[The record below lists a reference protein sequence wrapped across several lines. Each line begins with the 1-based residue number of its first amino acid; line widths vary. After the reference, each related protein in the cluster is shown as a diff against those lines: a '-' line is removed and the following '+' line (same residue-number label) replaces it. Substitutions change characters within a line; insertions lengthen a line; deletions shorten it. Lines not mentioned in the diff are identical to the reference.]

1 MAILVAVGG
10 AALGSAVGLGW
21 QAGWLVG
28 SFVGSLLFPAKGQ
41 NVTTEGPRLGDLTVS
56 SSAYGASIPI
66 GFGTLRMAGNMIW
79 SSGIREQQ
87 NVTRTRS
94 GGKGGGGRSTQTSI
108 SYSYFASFAL
118 SFGESPAEDVLRI
131 WADGKL
137 IYDKTGSSPD
147 VAKPNLRFRFHRGS
161 ESQLPDPLIEA
172 DVGAGRA
179 PAHRGLCVIVF
190 EDLALAD
197 FGNRIPNIT
206 AEITYRRAAE
216 QPYQLLDFITTGEGG
231 YFDSYQISDLAIDWR
246 RGYGYFLRSNV
257 NAAAAGI
264 RRFSLRTMKE
274 DRQARMTDVTSV
286 TPNNFPSTL
295 FCGEDGHLYLT
306 VGSGNSRPII
316 RVEPNA
322 LKEVGRFGFTSTG
335 LSNTTTRFVTTT
347 WLGMI
352 SAYGPSGRVDFLL
365 TGSLFNDIG
374 LLRAD
379 SMGYVWGAGQT
390 VTESR
395 VRGAIGGAVG
405 EGYGDGWILASATS
419 SSLNHTSLGL
429 YRIRVSAFAQYDGL
443 TGQSLG
449 VTFEK
454 VASFTPAQIEA
465 GATGFYSD
473 AGGLTYDATDD
484 SVIFQI
490 TMSNGG
496 SAGTIYAIKWRADTG
511 IVWKTAVPHKI
522 NYEGPF
528 FGQSRLRGQR
538 WTLMRSTRVVQLDTA
553 TGAIMLNEIWPGA
566 VSEQGAQVYDAV
578 TDTHLV
584 RGSSGWA
591 RLFLNR
597 GGGEGEALS
606 SIVADLCGRAGLGLA
621 DIDVAE
627 LTPSV
632 PGYVIGRQTTV
643 RGAIEP
649 LAQAYFFDAAE
660 SDDTL
665 RFRNRGRTPVATIPA
680 EYLVPLD
687 SQTGESWRE
696 RRTQEVELPER
707 VAVVYMDR
715 DADYQQGTQSEKRA
729 SLPLPTM
736 HSRNQASLELALAI
750 DATTAKRIA
759 AKTLYSA
766 WIERSAYEAELPPD
780 WLRLD
785 PTDVVDVV
793 FATGST
799 FRTRI
804 NRLDVGADFS
814 LAIKGVSE
822 TAATYVSSVIADGGS
837 GKPVQLV
844 GANAATRLILPDLP
858 LLRDVDDS
866 GGAGSRIYYLMAG
879 FGGPGWPGAALYR
892 SADGSAWAQAGRALS
907 EAAWGATAN
916 ALGSPRSPFGT
927 DEENSLTVFMTTG
940 GERLESVTQ
949 EALVNGANAALVL
962 KANGEPEII
971 QFRDVTLNPDGSY
984 TLNGLLRGRRGT
996 DVFVD
1001 GHAGGE
1007 PFALLDPDDVETLV
1021 TALGDLG
1028 LPRSWRA
1035 VGFGTLFEDAETFL
1049 QSHSGRDLKPY
1060 APWNVRAVKTGS
1072 PANIT
1077 LTWVRR
1083 TRIGGELKDGTGLV
1097 PLGEASEAYE
1107 VDILDGPGGAVKRT
1121 LTASSPSV
1129 VYANADI
1136 LADFGVVPAALSV
1149 AVHQLSAV
1157 AGRGFPRAV
1166 TLDIE

>member
-1 MAILVAVGG
+1 MAILVAAGG
-10 AALGSAVGLGW
+10 AALGSAVGIGW

-28 SFVGSLLFPAKGQ
+28 SVVGSLLFPGKGQ

-66 GFGTLRMAGNMIW
+66 GYGTLRMAGNMIW

-94 GGKGGGGRSTQTSI
+94 GGKGGGGRNTQTSI
-108 SYSYFASFAL
+108 SYSSFASFAL
-118 SFGESPAEDVLRI
+118 SFGEGPAEDVLRI

-137 IYDKTGSSPD
+137 IYDKTGSSPN
-147 VAKPNLRFRFHRGS
+147 VAKPNLRFRFHGGG

-172 DVGAGRA
+172 HVGAGRA
-179 PAHRGLCVIVF
+179 PAHRGLCMIVF

-206 AEITYRRAAE
+206 AEITYRRAAQ
-216 QPYQLLDFITTGEGG
+216 QPYQVLEFITTGEGG
-231 YFDSYQISDLAIDWR
+231 SFGSYQISDLAVDLR
-246 RGYGYFLRSNV
+246 RGYGYFLSSSSN
-257 NAAAAGI
+257 AEDAGI
-264 RRFSLRTMKE
+264 RRFNLRTMAE
-274 DRQARMTDVTSV
+274 DRQARMTSVTIT
-286 TPNNFPSTL
+286 TPNNFPGTL

-322 LKEVGRFGFTSTG
+322 LREVSRFGFSSGG
-335 LSNTTTRFVTTT
+335 LTNATNRFVATS
-347 WLGMI
+347 WMGMI
-352 SAYGPSGRVDFLL
+352 SAYGPSGRVDFLAC
-365 TGSLFNDIG
+365 GSIFNDVG

-379 SMGYVWGAGQT
+379 TMDYVWGANQT
-390 VTESR
+390 VTEAR
-395 VRGAIGGAVG
+395 VRGVIGGAVG
-405 EGYGDGWILASATS
+405 EGFGEGWILGSGTS
-419 SSLNHTSLGL
+419 TNHTSLGL
-429 YRIRVSAFAQYDGL
+429 YRIRVSAQARHDG
-443 TGQSLG
+443 TSGQSPG

-454 VASFTPAQIEA
+454 VATFSVADIES
-465 GATGFYSD
+465 GATGFNGS
-473 AGGLTYDATDD
+473 AGALTYDATDD
-484 SVIFQI
+484 SVIFQVR
-490 TMSNGG
+490 MSHGG
-496 SAGTIYAIKWRADTG
+496 SAGKIYTIKWRADTG
-511 IVWKTAVPHKI
+511 IVWRTSVPSMI
-522 NYEGPF
+522 NREGPF
-528 FGQSRLRGQR
+528 FGQSRLLGQR
-538 WTLMRSTRVVQLDTA
+538 WTLMRGTRVIQLDTA
-553 TGAIMLNEIWPGA
+553 RGAIVLDETWPANIG
-566 VSEQGAQVYDAV
+566 EGGAQVYDAV

-597 GGGEGEALS
+597 GGGEGETLS
-606 SIVADLCGRAGLGLA
+606 SIVADLCARAGLGLA

-627 LTPSV
+627 LGASV
-632 PGYVIGRQTTV
+632 PGYVIGRQATV

-649 LAQAYFFDAAE
+649 LAQAFFFDATE

-665 RFRNRGRTPVATIPA
+665 RFRNRGRAPVATIPA

-687 SQTGESWRE
+687 NQTGESWRE

-707 VAVVYMDR
+707 VSVVYMDR
-715 DADYQQGTQSEKRA
+715 DADYSQGTQSEKRT

-736 HSRNQASLELALAI
+736 HSRNQVSLELALAI
-750 DATTAKRIA
+750 NATTAKRIA

-766 WIERSAYEAELPPD
+766 WIERSAYEAELPAD

-804 NRLDVGADFS
+804 TRLDVGADFS
-814 LAIKGVSE
+814 LALKGVSE

-837 GKPVQLV
+837 GRPAQVV

-858 LLRDVDDS
+858 LLRDVDDA
-866 GGAGSRIYYLMAG
+866 GGAGSRLYYLMAG
-879 FGGPGWPGAALYR
+879 FGGPGWTGAALYR
-892 SADGSAWAQAGRALS
+892 SADGSAWAQVGRALS

-916 ALGSPRSPFGT
+916 ALGAPRSPFGT
-927 DEENSLTVFMTTG
+927 DEDNSLTVFMTTG

-984 TLNGLLRGRRGT
+984 TLTGLLRGRRGT
-996 DVFVD
+996 DVFVG
-1001 GHAGGE
+1001 GHAAGE
-1007 PFALLDPDDVETLV
+1007 LFALIDPDDVETLV

-1035 VGFGTLFEDAETFL
+1035 VGFGTLFEDAETL
-1049 QSHSGRDLKPY
+1049 VQSHAGRDLKPY

-1077 LTWVRR
+1077 LSWIRR
-1083 TRIGGELKDGTGLV
+1083 TRIGGELKDGAGIV
-1097 PLGEASEAYE
+1097 PLGEASESYE
-1107 VDILDGPGGAVKRT
+1107 VDILDGPGGVVFRT
-1121 LTASSPSV
+1121 LTSTSPSV

-1136 LADFGVVPAALSV
+1136 LADFGAVPTALSV
-1149 AVHQLSAV
+1149 AVHQISAV
-1157 AGRGFPRAV
+1157 AGRGFARAV
-1166 TLDIE
+1166 TLEIP

>member
-28 SFVGSLLFPAKGQ
+28 SVVGSLLFPAKGQ

-66 GFGTLRMAGNMIW
+66 GYGTLRMAGNMIW

-118 SFGESPAEDVLRI
+118 SFGEGPAEDVLRI

-161 ESQLPDPLIEA
+161 ETQLPDPLIEA
-172 DVGAGRA
+172 HVGAGRA

-206 AEITYRRAAE
+206 AEIAYRRAAQ
-216 QPYQLLDFITTGEGG
+216 QPYQLLNFITTGEGG
-231 YFDSYQISDLAIDWR
+231 YFGSYQISDIAVDWR
-246 RGYGYFLRSNV
+246 RGYGYFVSSNS
-257 NAAAAGI
+257 NAEAAGI
-264 RRFSLRTMKE
+264 RRFSLRTMAE

-286 TPNNFPSTL
+286 MPNNFPGTL
-295 FCGEDGHLYLT
+295 FCGEDSHLYVVT
-306 VGSGNSRPII
+306 GSSNSRPILRI
-316 RVEPNA
+316 EPNA
-322 LKEVGRFGFTSTG
+322 LKEVSRFGSTSTG
-335 LSNTTTRFVTTT
+335 LTNSTIRFVATS
-347 WLGMI
+347 WMGMI

-365 TGSLFNDIG
+365 TGSLFDDIG

-379 SMGYVWGAGQT
+379 SMSYVWGAGQR
-390 VTESR
+390 VSEPR
-395 VRGAIGGAVG
+395 VRGVIGGAVG
-405 EGYGDGWILASATS
+405 EGFGEGWLLGSGTS
-419 SSLNHTSLGL
+419 TNHASLGL
-429 YRIRVSAFAQYDGL
+429 YRLRVSAQAGYDGVA
-443 TGQSLG
+443 GQSLG
-449 VTFEK
+449 VVFEK
-454 VASFTPAQIEA
+454 VATFSVADIES
-465 GATGFYSD
+465 GATGFFGS
-473 AGGLTYDATDD
+473 AGALTYDATDD
-484 SVIFQI
+484 SVIFQVR
-490 TMSNGG
+490 MSNGG
-496 SAGTIYAIKWRADTG
+496 SGGTIYTVKWRADTG
-511 IVWKTAVPHKI
+511 IVWKTAVPIQI

-538 WTLMRSTRVVQLDTA
+538 WTLMRSTRVIQLDTA
-553 TGAIMLNEIWPGA
+553 TGAIVLNEIWPGA

-606 SIVADLCGRAGLGLA
+606 SIVADLSGRAGLGLA

-627 LTPSV
+627 LGASV

-649 LAQAYFFDAAE
+649 LAQAFFFDAAE

-696 RRTQEVELPER
+696 LRTQEVELPER

-766 WIERSAYEAELPPD
+766 WIERSAYKAELPPD

-822 TAATYVSSVIADGGS
+822 TAATYVSSVVADGGS
-837 GKPVQLV
+837 GRPVQLV

-858 LLRDVDDS
+858 LLRDVDDA
-866 GGAGSRIYYLMAG
+866 GGAGSRVYYLMAG
-879 FGGPGWPGAALYR
+879 FGGSGWPGAALYR

-984 TLNGLLRGRRGT
+984 TLTGLLRGRRGT
-996 DVFVD
+996 DVFVE
-1001 GHAGGE
+1001 GHSAGE
-1007 PFALLDPDDVETLV
+1007 LIALIDHDDVETLV

-1035 VGFGTLFEDAETFL
+1035 VGFGTLFEDGETIV

-1072 PANIT
+1072 PTNIT
-1077 LTWVRR
+1077 LSWIRR

-1097 PLGEASEAYE
+1097 PLGEASETYE
-1107 VDILDGPGGAVKRT
+1107 IDILDGPGGVVKRT
-1121 LTASSPSV
+1121 LTSVSPSV

-1136 LADFGVVPAALSV
+1136 LADFGAVPAALSV
-1149 AVHQLSAV
+1149 AVFQLSAV

-1166 TLDIE
+1166 TLEVT

>member
-10 AALGSAVGLGW
+10 AALGSAIGVGW

-28 SFVGSLLFPAKGQ
+28 AVVGNLLFPRKGPD
-41 NVTTEGPRLGDLTVS
+41 VRTEGPRLGDLTVT
-56 SSAYGASIPI
+56 SSAYGASIAI
-66 GFGTLRMAGNMIW
+66 GYGTLRMAGNMIW

-87 NVTRTRS
+87 NVTRTRA
-94 GGKGGGGRSTQTSI
+94 GGKGSGGATQTSV
-108 SYSYFASFAL
+108 SYAYFASFAL
-118 SFGESPAEDVLRI
+118 SFGEGPAEDVLRI

-137 IYDKTGSSPD
+137 IYDKTGASPD
-147 VAKPNLRFRFHRGS
+147 VAKPNLRFRFYPGS
-161 ESQLPDPLIEA
+161 ETQLPDPLIEA
-172 DVGAGRA
+172 HVGAGRA
-179 PAHRGLCVIVF
+179 PAHRGLCLIVF

-197 FGNRIPNIT
+197 YGNRIPNIT
-206 AEITYRRAAE
+206 AEITFRRAAQ

-231 YFDSYQISDLAIDWR
+231 YFGSYQIDELAVDWR
-246 RGYGYFLRSNV
+246 RGYGYFVNSDV

-286 TPNNFPSTL
+286 TPNNFPATL
-295 FCGEDGHLYLT
+295 FCGEDGHLYMT
-306 VGSGNSRPII
+306 TGSGNSRPII

-335 LSNTTTRFVTTT
+335 LTNTTTRFVATS
-347 WLGMI
+347 WLGMV

-365 TGSLFNDIG
+365 TGSLFDDIG

-379 SMGYVWGAGQT
+379 TMGYVWGAGQS
-390 VTESR
+390 VTEAR
-395 VRGAIGGAVG
+395 VRGVIGGMVG
-405 EGYGDGWILASATS
+405 EGFGEGWLLGSGTS
-419 SSLNHTSLGL
+419 TNHTSLGL
-429 YRIRVSAFAQYDGL
+429 YRIRVSALAQYDAL

-449 VTFEK
+449 LTFEK
-454 VASFTPAQIEA
+454 VASLTPAEIEA
-465 GATGFYSD
+465 GATGFYGTV
-473 AGGLTYDATDD
+473 GGLTYDATDD
-484 SVIFQI
+484 SVIFQVR
-490 TMSNGG
+490 MSNGG
-496 SAGTIYAIKWRADTG
+496 SAGTIYTLKWRADAG
-511 IVWKTAVPHKI
+511 IVWKTAVPSQI

-528 FGQSRLRGQR
+528 FGQSRLKGQR
-538 WTLMRSTRVVQLDTA
+538 WTVMRGTRVVQLDAA
-553 TGAIMLNEIWPGA
+553 TGAIVLNEIWPGA
-566 VSEQGAQVYDAV
+566 VDEWGAQVYDAV

-584 RGSSGWA
+584 RSTSGWA

-606 SIVADLCGRAGLGLA
+606 AIVADLCNRAGLGLA

-660 SDDTL
+660 SDDLL
-665 RFRNRGRTPVATIPA
+665 RFRTRGRIPAATIGA
-680 EYLVPLD
+680 DLLVPLD
-687 SQTGESWRE
+687 ERTGESWRE

-707 VAVVYMDR
+707 ISVVYMDR

-729 SLPLPTM
+729 SLPLATM

-766 WIERSAYEAELPPD
+766 WIERSQYEGALPPD

-793 FATGST
+793 FQSGSA

-804 NRLDVGADFS
+804 TRLDVGADFS
-814 LAIKGVSE
+814 LALKGVSE
-822 TAATYVSSVIADGGS
+822 TAATYVSTVAADGGS
-837 GKPVQLV
+837 GRPAQAV
-844 GANAATRLILPDLP
+844 GAEAATRLILPDLP
-858 LLRDVDDS
+858 LLRDVDDAGS
-866 GGAGSRIYYLMAG
+866 AGSRAYYLMAG
-879 FGGPGWPGAALYR
+879 FGSPGWPGAALYR
-892 SADGSAWAQAGRALS
+892 SPDGSAWAQVGRALS

-916 ALGSPRSPFGT
+916 ALGSPRSPFST

-940 GERLESVTQ
+940 GDRLESVTQ

-962 KANGEPEII
+962 KASGEPEII
-971 QFRDVTLNPDGSY
+971 QFREVTLNPDGSY
-984 TLNGLLRGRRGT
+984 TLRGLLRGRRGT

-1001 GHAGGE
+1001 GHAAGE
-1007 PFALLDPDDVETLV
+1007 LFVLLDPDDVETLAV
-1021 TALGDLG
+1021 SLGDLD

-1035 VGFGTLFEDAETFL
+1035 VGFGTLFEDAETL
-1049 QSHSGRDLKPY
+1049 VQSHSGRDLKPY
-1060 APWNVRAVKTGS
+1060 APCNVKAVKSGS
-1072 PANIT
+1072 PENIA
-1077 LTWVRR
+1077 LSWVRR
-1083 TRIGGELKDGTGLV
+1083 TRIGGELKDGTGTV

-1107 VDILDGPGGAVKRT
+1107 VDILDGPGGAVLRT
-1121 LTASSPSV
+1121 LASTSPSA

-1136 LADFGVVPAALSV
+1136 LADFGAVPATLSV
-1149 AVHQLSAV
+1149 AVYQLSAA

-1166 TLDIE
+1166 TLEVT

>member
-10 AALGSAVGLGW
+10 AALGSAVGVGW

-28 SFVGSLLFPAKGQ
+28 SVVGSLLFPAKGAS
-41 NVTTEGPRLGDLTVS
+41 VTTEGPRLGDLAVS
-56 SSAYGASIPI
+56 SSAYGAPI
-66 GFGTLRMAGNMIW
+66 AIGYGTLRMAGNMIW

-94 GGKGGGGRSTQTSI
+94 GGKGGGRSTQTAI
-108 SYSYFASFAL
+108 SYAYFASFAL
-118 SFGESPAEDVLRI
+118 GFGEGPAEDVLRI

-147 VAKPNLRFRFHRGS
+147 VAKPNLRFRFHAGN
-161 ESQLPDPLIEA
+161 ETQLPDPLIETH
-172 DVGAGRA
+172 VGAGRA
-179 PAHRGLCVIVF
+179 PAHRGLCTIVF

-216 QPYQLLDFITTGEGG
+216 QPYQLIDLITSTEGG
-231 YFDSYQISDLAIDWR
+231 SLSSYQIGDLAIDWR
-246 RGYGYFLRSNV
+246 RGHGYFLNSDSN
-257 NAAAAGI
+257 ASAAGI

-274 DRQARMTDVTSV
+274 DRQARMTDVTGI
-286 TPNNFPSTL
+286 TPNGSPSTL
-295 FCGEDGHLYLT
+295 FCGEDGHLYMT
-306 VGSGNSRPII
+306 TGSGNSRPII

-322 LKEVGRFGFTSTG
+322 LKEVARFGFSSSG
-335 LSNTTTRFVTTT
+335 LSNATTRFVATS
-347 WLGMI
+347 WMGMV
-352 SAYGPSGRVDFLL
+352 SAYGPAGRVDFLAC
-365 TGSLFNDIG
+365 GSLFNDIG

-379 SMGYVWGAGQT
+379 TMGYVWGAGQRID
-390 VTESR
+390 EPR
-395 VRGAIGGAVG
+395 LRGVVAGAVG
-405 EGYGDGWILASATS
+405 EGFGEGWLLGSGTGT
-419 SSLNHTSLGL
+419 NHASLGL
-429 YRIRVSAFAQYDGL
+429 YRIRVSAAAHHDAPTSQ
-443 TGQSLG
+443 TLG

-454 VASFTPAQIEA
+454 MASFSPGEIDG
-465 GATGFYSD
+465 GATGFYGS
-473 AGGLTYDATDD
+473 AGALSYDATDD
-484 SVIFQI
+484 SVIFQVR
-490 TMSNGG
+490 MSNSGA
-496 SAGTIYAIKWRADTG
+496 AGTIYTIKWRSDAHL
-511 IVWKTAVPHKI
+511 VWRTAVPHQI
-522 NYEGPF
+522 NYDGPF

-538 WTLMRSTRVVQLDTA
+538 WTLMRGARVIQLDTA
-553 TGAIMLNEIWPGA
+553 TGTVVLDQAWPAA
-566 VSEQGAQVYDAV
+566 VGEQGAQVYDAV

-584 RGSSGWA
+584 GGGSGWA

-627 LTPSV
+627 LGSTV
-632 PGYVIGRQTTV
+632 PGYVIGRQTSV

-649 LAQAYFFDAAE
+649 LAQAWFFDAAE

-665 RFRNRGRTPVATIPA
+665 RFRTRGRAPVAAIPA

-687 SQTGESWRE
+687 REAGESWRE
-696 RRTQEVELPER
+696 RRAQEVELPER

-715 DADYQQGTQSEKRA
+715 GADYAQGAQSEKRA
-729 SLPLPTM
+729 ALPLPTM
-736 HSRNQASLELALAI
+736 HSRHQASLELALAL

-793 FATGST
+793 FPTGSA

-804 NRLDVGADFS
+804 TRLDVGADFS
-814 LAIKGVSE
+814 LALKGVSE
-822 TAATYVSSVIADGGS
+822 TAATYVSSVLADGGS
-837 GKPVQLV
+837 GKPAQLI
-844 GANAATRLILPDLP
+844 GADAATRLILPDLP
-858 LLRDVDDS
+858 LLRDVDDA
-866 GGAGSRIYYLMAG
+866 GGAGSRLYYMMAG

-892 SADGSAWAQAGRALS
+892 SPDGSAWAQVGRALG
-907 EAAWGATAN
+907 EAAWGAAAN
-916 ALGSPRSPFGT
+916 ALGTPRSPFCT
-927 DEENSLTVFMTTG
+927 DEDNLLTIFMTSG
-940 GERLESVTQ
+940 GDRLESVTQ
-949 EALVNGANAALVL
+949 EALVNGANAALLL

-971 QFRDVTLNPDGSY
+971 QFRDVALNPDGSH
-984 TLNGLLRGRRGT
+984 TLTGLLRGRRGS

-1001 GHAGGE
+1001 GHGAGE
-1007 PFALLDPDDVETLV
+1007 LFVLLDPDDVETLV
-1021 TALGDLG
+1021 AALGDLG
-1028 LPRSWRA
+1028 LSRSWRA
-1035 VGFGTLFEDAETFL
+1035 VGFGTLFEDSEIL
-1049 QSHSGRDLKPY
+1049 IQRHSGRDLRPY
-1060 APWNVRAVKTGS
+1060 APWDVRAAKSGS

-1077 LTWVRR
+1077 LSWLRR
-1083 TRIGGELKDGTGLV
+1083 TRIGGELKDGAGVV

-1107 VDILDGPGGAVKRT
+1107 VDILDGPGGAVLRT
-1121 LTASSPSV
+1121 LAAASPSL
-1129 VYANADI
+1129 VYAHTDI
-1136 LADFGVVPAALSV
+1136 LADFGAVPASLSL

-1166 TLDIE
+1166 TLEIA

>member
-28 SFVGSLLFPAKGQ
+28 SVVGSLLFPGKGQ

-56 SSAYGASIPI
+56 SSAYGASIAI
-66 GFGTLRMAGNMIW
+66 GYGTLRMAGNMIW
-79 SSGIREQQ
+79 SSGIAERQ

-94 GGKGGGGRSTQTSI
+94 GGKGGGGATQTSVT
-108 SYSYFASFAL
+108 YSYFASFAL
-118 SFGESPAEDVLRI
+118 SFGEGPAQDVLRI

-137 IYDKTGSSPD
+137 IYDKTGASPD
-147 VAKPNLRFRFHRGS
+147 VAKPDLRFRFHSGA
-161 ESQLPDPLIEA
+161 EDQLADPLIEA
-172 DVGAGRA
+172 HVGQGRA
-179 PAHRGLCVIVF
+179 PAHRGLVTIVF

-206 AEITYRRAAE
+206 VEITYRRAAQ

-231 YFDSYQISDLAIDWR
+231 YFGTDQIDDLAVDWR
-246 RGYGYFLRSNV
+246 RGHGYFISSSSN
-257 NAAAAGI
+257 ADAAGI

-286 TPNNFPSTL
+286 APNGFPGTL

-322 LKEVGRFGFTSTG
+322 LKEVGRFGSTG
-335 LSNTTTRFVTTT
+335 NGLTNSTLRFVTTN
-347 WLGMI
+347 WMGMI
-352 SAYGPSGRVDFLL
+352 SAYGPSGRVDFVL
-365 TGSLFNDIG
+365 TGSLFDDVG

-379 SMGYVWGAGQT
+379 AMGYVWGAGQS
-390 VTESR
+390 VAEPG
-395 VRGAIGGAVG
+395 VRGVIGGAVETSFG
-405 EGYGDGWILASATS
+405 EGWILGSGTS
-419 SSLNHTSLGL
+419 TNHASLGL
-429 YRIRVSAFAQYDGL
+429 YRIRVSALARYDAL

-454 VASFTPAQIEA
+454 MATFGPAEIEG
-465 GATGFYSD
+465 GATGFYSS
-473 AGGLTYDATDD
+473 AGGLTYDTTDD
-484 SVIFQI
+484 SVIFQVRL
-490 TMSNGG
+490 SNGG
-496 SAGTIYAIKWRADTG
+496 SPGAIYTVKWRADTG
-511 IVWKTAVPHKI
+511 IVWKTVVPIQI
-522 NYEGPF
+522 NYEGPY

-538 WTLMRSTRVVQLDTA
+538 WTCMRGTRVIQLDTA
-553 TGAIMLNEIWPGA
+553 TGALVLDELWPGA
-566 VSEQGAQVYDAV
+566 VSEGGAQAYDAV

-584 RGSSGWA
+584 RGSQGWA
-591 RLFLNR
+591 KLFLNR

-606 SIVADLCGRAGLGLA
+606 SIVADLCGRGGLGLA
-621 DIDVAE
+621 DIDVGE
-627 LTPSV
+627 LGTSV
-632 PGYVIGRQTTV
+632 PGYVIGRQTTM

-649 LAQAYFFDAAE
+649 LAQAFFFDAAE

-665 RFRNRGRTPVATIPA
+665 RFRNRGRAPVGTIPA

-707 VAVVYMDR
+707 VSVVYMDAQ
-715 DADYQQGTQSEKRA
+715 ADYQQGMQSEKRA

-759 AKTLYSA
+759 ARTLYSA
-766 WIERSAYEAELPPD
+766 WVERSAYEAELPPD

-793 FATGST
+793 FASGST

-804 NRLDVGADFS
+804 TRLDVGADFS
-814 LAIKGVSE
+814 LAVKGVSE
-822 TAATYVSSVIADGGS
+822 AAATYVSNVAADGGS
-837 GKPVQLV
+837 GKPVQVV
-844 GANAATRLILPDLP
+844 GSQAATRLILPDLP
-858 LLRDVDDS
+858 LLRDTDDA
-866 GGAGSRIYYLMAG
+866 GGSGSRIYYLM
-879 FGGPGWPGAALYR
+879 GGYGMPGWPGASLYR
-892 SADGSAWAQAGRALS
+892 SADGSAWAQVGRALS

-916 ALGSPRSPFGT
+916 APGAPRSPFGT
-927 DEENSLTVFMTTG
+927 DEENSLTVFMATG

-971 QFRDVTLNPDGSY
+971 QFRDVTLNPDGSCML
-984 TLNGLLRGRRGT
+984 TGLLRGRRGT
-996 DVFVD
+996 DVFVE
-1001 GHAGGE
+1001 GHEAGE
-1007 PFALLDPDDVETLV
+1007 LFVLLDADDVEAMV
-1021 TALGDLG
+1021 TSLGDLD

-1035 VGFGTLFEDAETFL
+1035 VGFGTIFEDAETLL

-1060 APWNVRAVKTGS
+1060 APWNVQAALTGS
-1072 PANIT
+1072 PADIS
-1077 LTWVRR
+1077 LSWVRR

-1097 PLGEASEAYE
+1097 PLGETSEVYE
-1107 VDILDGPGGAVKRT
+1107 IDILSGPGGAVKRT
-1121 LTASSPSV
+1121 LTATSPSV

-1136 LADFGVVPAALSV
+1136 LADFGAVPAVVSV
-1149 AVHQLSAV
+1149 AVHQMSAV
-1157 AGRGFPRAV
+1157 AGRGFPRTV
-1166 TLDIE
+1166 TLEIP

>member
-28 SFVGSLLFPAKGQ
+28 SVVGSLLFPAKGQ
-41 NVTTEGPRLGDLTVS
+41 NVTTESPRLGDLTVS

-66 GFGTLRMAGNMIW
+66 GYGTLRMAGNMIW

-118 SFGESPAEDVLRI
+118 SFGEGPAEDVLRI

-161 ESQLPDPLIEA
+161 EAQLPDPLIEA
-172 DVGAGRA
+172 HVGPGRA

-206 AEITYRRAAE
+206 AEITYRRAAQ

-231 YFDSYQISDLAIDWR
+231 YFGSYQISDLAIDWR
-246 RGYGYFLRSNV
+246 RGYGYFVSSNS
-257 NAAAAGI
+257 NAEAAGI
-264 RRFSLRTMKE
+264 RRFNLRTMAE

-286 TPNNFPSTL
+286 TPNNFPGTL
-295 FCGEDGHLYLT
+295 FCGEDGHLYVVT
-306 VGSGNSRPII
+306 GSSNSRPILRI
-316 RVEPNA
+316 EPNA
-322 LKEVGRFGFTSTG
+322 LKEVSRFGSTSTG
-335 LSNTTTRFVTTT
+335 LTNSTIRFVATS
-347 WLGMI
+347 WMGMI

-365 TGSLFNDIG
+365 TGSLFDDVG

-379 SMGYVWGAGQT
+379 SMSYVWGAGQR
-390 VTESR
+390 VSEPR
-395 VRGAIGGAVG
+395 VRGVIGGAVG
-405 EGYGDGWILASATS
+405 EGFGEGWLLGSGTS
-419 SSLNHTSLGL
+419 TNHASLGL
-429 YRIRVSAFAQYDGL
+429 YRLRVSAQAGHDGVA
-443 TGQSLG
+443 GQSLG
-449 VTFEK
+449 VVFEK
-454 VASFTPAQIEA
+454 VATFSVADIES
-465 GATGFYSD
+465 GATGFFGS

-484 SVIFQI
+484 SVIFQVR
-490 TMSNGG
+490 MSNGG
-496 SAGTIYAIKWRADTG
+496 SGGTIYTVKWRADIG
-511 IVWKTAVPHKI
+511 IVWKTAVPIQI

-538 WTLMRSTRVVQLDTA
+538 WTLMRSTRVIQLDTA
-553 TGAIMLNEIWPGA
+553 TGAIVLNEIWPGA
-566 VSEQGAQVYDAV
+566 VSEQGAQVYDAA

-606 SIVADLCGRAGLGLA
+606 SIVADLSGRAGLGLA
-621 DIDVAE
+621 DIDVAD
-627 LTPSV
+627 LGASV

-649 LAQAYFFDAAE
+649 LAQAFFFDAAE

-665 RFRNRGRTPVATIPA
+665 RFRTRGRTPVATIPA

-707 VAVVYMDR
+707 ISVVYMDR

-736 HSRNQASLELALAI
+736 HSRNQGSLELALAI

-814 LAIKGVSE
+814 LAVKGVSE
-822 TAATYVSSVIADGGS
+822 TAATYVSSVVADGGS

-858 LLRDVDDS
+858 LLRDVDDA
-866 GGAGSRIYYLMAG
+866 GGAGSRVYYLMAG
-879 FGGPGWPGAALYR
+879 FGGPGWTGAALYR
-892 SADGSAWAQAGRALS
+892 SADGSAWAQVGRALS

-916 ALGSPRSPFGT
+916 ALGAPRSPFGT
-927 DEENSLTVFMTTG
+927 DEDNSLTVFMTTG
-940 GERLESVTQ
+940 GELLESVTQ

-984 TLNGLLRGRRGT
+984 RLNGLLRGRRGT
-996 DVFVD
+996 DVFVE
-1001 GHAGGE
+1001 GHATGE
-1007 PFALLDPDDVETLV
+1007 LFALLDPDDVETLV

-1072 PANIT
+1072 PTNIT
-1077 LTWVRR
+1077 LSWIRR
-1083 TRIGGELKDGTGLV
+1083 TRIGGELKDGTGVV

-1121 LTASSPSV
+1121 LTSASPSV

-1136 LADFGVVPAALSV
+1136 LADFGAVPASLLV

-1166 TLDIE
+1166 TLEIP

>member
-10 AALGSAVGLGW
+10 AALGSAVGVGW

-28 SFVGSLLFPAKGQ
+28 SVVGSLLFPAKGQ
-41 NVTTEGPRLGDLTVS
+41 NVTTEGPRLGDLAVS

-66 GFGTLRMAGNMIW
+66 GYGTLRMAGNMIW

-94 GGKGGGGRSTQTSI
+94 GGKGGGRSSQTSI
-108 SYSYFASFAL
+108 TYSYFASFAL
-118 SFGESPAEDVLRI
+118 SFGEGPAEDVLRI

-147 VAKPNLRFRFHRGS
+147 VAKPNLRFRFYPGN
-161 ESQLPDPLIEA
+161 ETQLPDPLIEA
-172 DVGAGRA
+172 HLGAGRA

-197 FGNRIPNIT
+197 YGNRIPNIT

-216 QPYQLLDFITTGEGG
+216 QPYQLIDFITEAEGG
-231 YFDSYQISDLAIDWR
+231 YFGSYQISDLAIDWR

-257 NAAAAGI
+257 DAAAAGI

-295 FCGEDGHLYLT
+295 FCGEDGHLYMT

-335 LSNTTTRFVTTT
+335 LSNTTTRFVATS
-347 WLGMI
+347 WLGMV

-365 TGSLFNDIG
+365 TGSLFDDIG

-379 SMGYVWGAGQT
+379 TMGYVWGAGQT
-390 VTESR
+390 VTEPR
-395 VRGAIGGAVG
+395 VRGVIGGMVG
-405 EGYGDGWILASATS
+405 EGFGDGWLLGSGTS
-419 SSLNHTSLGL
+419 TNHGSLGL
-429 YRIRVSAFAQYDGL
+429 YRIRVSALAQYDSL
-443 TGQSLG
+443 TAQSLG

-454 VASFTPAQIEA
+454 LATFSPAEIEA
-465 GATGFYSD
+465 GATGFYSS

-484 SVIFQI
+484 SVIFQVR
-490 TMSNGG
+490 MSNGG
-496 SAGTIYAIKWRADTG
+496 SAGTIYTIKWRADAG
-511 IVWKTAVPHKI
+511 IVWQTAVPSQI

-528 FGQSRLRGQR
+528 FGQSRLKGQR

-553 TGAIMLNEIWPGA
+553 TGAIVLNELWPNA

-584 RGSSGWA
+584 RGTNGWA

-606 SIVADLCGRAGLGLA
+606 AIVADLCARAGLGLA

-665 RFRNRGRTPVATIPA
+665 RFRTRGRAPAATIGA
-680 EYLVPLD
+680 ELLVPLD
-687 SQTGESWRE
+687 ERTGESWRE

-729 SLPLPTM
+729 SLPLATM

-785 PTDVVDVV
+785 PTDVVDVI
-793 FATGST
+793 FATGSA

-804 NRLDVGADFS
+804 TRLDVGADFS
-814 LAIKGVSE
+814 LALKGVSE
-822 TAATYVSSVIADGGS
+822 TAATYLSTVAADGGS
-837 GKPVQLV
+837 GLPPQVI
-844 GANAATRLILPDLP
+844 GAEAATRLILPDLP
-858 LLRDVDDS
+858 LLRDVDDA
-866 GGAGSRIYYLMAG
+866 GGAGSRAYYLMAG
-879 FGGPGWPGAALYR
+879 FGSPGWPGAALYR
-892 SADGSAWAQAGRALS
+892 SADGSAWAQVGRALS

-916 ALGSPRSPFGT
+916 ALGSPPSPFGT
-927 DEENSLTVFMTTG
+927 DEENGLTVFMTTG
-940 GERLESVTQ
+940 GDRLESVTQ
-949 EALVNGANAALVL
+949 EALVNGANAALIL

-971 QFRDVTLNPDGSY
+971 QFRDVTLNPDGSSS
-984 TLNGLLRGRRGT
+984 LRGLLRGRRGT
-996 DVFVD
+996 DIFVD
-1001 GHAGGE
+1001 GHAAGE
-1007 PFALLDPDDVETLV
+1007 LFVLLDPDDVETLV
-1021 TALGDLG
+1021 VSLGDLG
-1028 LPRSWRA
+1028 LARSWRA
-1035 VGFGTLFEDAETFL
+1035 VGFGTLFEDAETIV

-1060 APWNVRAVKTGS
+1060 APWNVRAVKSGS
-1072 PANIT
+1072 PENIT
-1077 LTWVRR
+1077 LSWVRR
-1083 TRIGGELKDGTGLV
+1083 TRIGGELKDGTGTV

-1107 VDILDGPGGAVKRT
+1107 VDILDGPGGAVLRT
-1121 LTASSPSV
+1121 LASTSPSA

-1136 LADFGVVPAALSV
+1136 LVDFGAVPASLSI
-1149 AVHQLSAV
+1149 AVYQLSAV

-1166 TLDIE
+1166 TLEVT

>member
-28 SFVGSLLFPAKGQ
+28 SVVGSLLFPAKGQ

-66 GFGTLRMAGNMIW
+66 GYGTLRMAGNMIW

-118 SFGESPAEDVLRI
+118 SFGEGPAEDVLRI

-161 ESQLPDPLIEA
+161 EAQLPDPLIEA
-172 DVGAGRA
+172 HVGAGRA

-206 AEITYRRAAE
+206 AEITYRRAAQ

-231 YFDSYQISDLAIDWR
+231 YFGSSQISDLAVDWR
-246 RGYGYFLRSNV
+246 RGYGYFVSSSSN
-257 NAAAAGI
+257 AEAAGI
-264 RRFSLRTMKE
+264 RRFNLRTMAE

-286 TPNNFPSTL
+286 TPNSFPGTL
-295 FCGEDGHLYLT
+295 FCGEDGHLYVVT
-306 VGSGNSRPII
+306 GSSNSRPILRI
-316 RVEPNA
+316 EPNA
-322 LKEVGRFGFTSTG
+322 LKEVSRFGSTSTG
-335 LSNTTTRFVTTT
+335 LTNSTIRFVATN
-347 WLGMI
+347 WMGMI

-365 TGSLFNDIG
+365 TGSLFDDVGI
-374 LLRAD
+374 LRAD
-379 SMGYVWGAGQT
+379 SMSYVWGAGQR
-390 VTESR
+390 VSEPR
-395 VRGAIGGAVG
+395 VRGVIGGAVG
-405 EGYGDGWILASATS
+405 EGFGEGWLLGSGTS
-419 SSLNHTSLGL
+419 TNHTSLGL
-429 YRIRVSAFAQYDGL
+429 YSLRVSAQAGYDGVA
-443 TGQSLG
+443 GQSLG
-449 VTFEK
+449 VAFEK
-454 VASFTPAQIEA
+454 VATFSVADIES
-465 GATGFYSD
+465 GATGFFGS
-473 AGGLTYDATDD
+473 AGALTYDATDD
-484 SVIFQI
+484 SVIFQVR
-490 TMSNGG
+490 MSNGG
-496 SAGTIYAIKWRADTG
+496 SGGTIYTVKWRADTG
-511 IVWKTAVPHKI
+511 IVWKTAVPIQI

-538 WTLMRSTRVVQLDTA
+538 WTLMRSTRVIQLDTA
-553 TGAIMLNEIWPGA
+553 TGAIVLNEIWPGA

-584 RGSSGWA
+584 RGSNGWA

-606 SIVADLCGRAGLGLA
+606 SIVADLSGRAGLGLA

-627 LTPSV
+627 LGASV

-649 LAQAYFFDAAE
+649 LAQAFFFDAAE

-715 DADYQQGTQSEKRA
+715 DADYSQGTQSEKRA

-814 LAIKGVSE
+814 LSVKGVSQE
-822 TAATYVSSVIADGGS
+822 AATYVSSVVADGGS
-837 GKPVQLV
+837 GKPAQLV

-858 LLRDVDDS
+858 LLRDVDDA
-866 GGAGSRIYYLMAG
+866 GGAGSRVYYLMAG

-892 SADGSAWAQAGRALS
+892 SAGGSAWAQAGQALS

-927 DEENSLTVFMTTG
+927 DEDNSLTVFMTTG

-971 QFRDVTLNPDGSY
+971 QFRDVMLNPDGSY

-1001 GHAGGE
+1001 GHAAGE
-1007 PFALLDPDDVETLV
+1007 LFALLDPDDVETLV

-1077 LTWVRR
+1077 LSWIRR

-1097 PLGEASEAYE
+1097 PLGEANEAYE
-1107 VDILDGPGGAVKRT
+1107 IDILDGPGGAVKRT
-1121 LTASSPSV
+1121 LTSTTPSV

-1136 LADFGVVPAALSV
+1136 LADFGAVPLVLSV
-1149 AVHQLSAV
+1149 VVHQMSAV
-1157 AGRGFPRAV
+1157 AGRGIPRAV
-1166 TLDIE
+1166 TLEVT